1 MGNTKEPSL
10 KWTKDQII
18 RPNTGLN
25 FYEALIVHFGG
36 MNEAAKALGCTYQAI
51 NNWKARGGVP
61 LAAVKKIEEVTKFVV
76 NRTMI

>member
-1 MGNTKEPSL
+1 MSSIKFSV
-10 KWTKDQII
+10 DQTM

-25 FYEALIVHFGG
+25 FYEALIIHFGG
-36 MNEAAKALGCTYQAI
+36 MNNAAKAIGCTYQAI

-61 LAAVKKIEEVTKFVV
+61 LAAVEKIEKLTDNQV

>member
-1 MGNTKEPSL
+1 MQSTKIN
-10 KWTKDQII
+10 WTKDQIV

-36 MNEAAKALGCTYQAI
+36 MQNAAKALGCTYQAI

-61 LAAVKKIEEVTKFVV
+61 LAAVENIEKITEGQV

>member
-1 MGNTKEPSL
+1 MASI
-10 KWTKDQII
+10 KWTTDQTM

-36 MNEAAKALGCTYQAI
+36 MNNAAKAIGCSYQAI

-61 LAAVKKIEEVTKFVV
+61 LAAVKKIEEITGGAVH
-76 NRTMI
+76 RGMI

>member
-1 MGNTKEPSL
+1 MTSI
-10 KWTKDQII
+10 KWTMDQTM

-36 MNEAAKALGCTYQAI
+36 MNNAAKAIGCTYQAI

-61 LAAVKKIEEVTKFVV
+61 LAAVEKIEKLTDNKV

>member
-1 MGNTKEPSL
+1 MASI
-10 KWTKDQII
+10 KWTRDQTM

-36 MNEAAKALGCTYQAI
+36 MNNAAKAIGCSYQAI

-61 LAAVKKIEEVTKFVV
+61 LAAVKKIEEITGGAVH
-76 NRTMI
+76 RGMI

>member
-1 MGNTKEPSL
+1 MASIKFTR
-10 KWTKDQII
+10 DQIM
-18 RPNTGLN
+18 RPSTGLN

-36 MNEAAKALGCTYQAI
+36 MNNAAKALGCSYQAI

-61 LAAVKKIEEVTKFVV
+61 LAAVEKIEKLTDNQV

>member
-1 MGNTKEPSL
+1 MQSTKIN
-10 KWTKDQII
+10 WTKDQII

-36 MNEAAKALGCTYQAI
+36 MNNAAKALGCSYQAI

-61 LAAVKKIEEVTKFVV
+61 LAAVEKIEKLTDNKV

>member
-1 MGNTKEPSL
+1 MTSI
-10 KWTKDQII
+10 KWTMDQTM

-36 MNEAAKALGCTYQAI
+36 MQNAAKAIGCTYQAI

-61 LAAVKKIEEVTKFVV
+61 LAAVDKIEKLTNNQV

>member
-1 MGNTKEPSL
+1 MQSTKIN
-10 KWTKDQII
+10 WTKDQII

-36 MNEAAKALGCTYQAI
+36 MTNAAIALGCTYQAI

-61 LAAVKKIEEVTKFVV
+61 LAAVEKIEKLTNHQVH
-76 NRTMI
+76 RGMI

>member
-1 MGNTKEPSL
+1 MTSIKF
-10 KWTKDQII
+10 TKDQIM

-36 MNEAAKALGCTYQAI
+36 MGSAAKAIGCTYQAL

-61 LAAVKKIEEVTKFVV
+61 LAAVEKIEKITDGKV
-76 NRTMI
+76 NRSMI